1 MKRSTKR
8 IIGKVIGK
16 VIRIMLLPSW
26 IVYLVLKRLG
36 VASYIESKIAAKLQQ
51 KEAARA
57 DLRDKVATK
66 LHCSNV
72 SEYPAFWVGSRCAGY
87 YRAGRIVINANTKGI
102 DMVETLFHEDRHY
115 QQEQRNRNCFK
126 GYIAG
131 EDDYKGYIRQHVEKD
146 ARRYAYVQTM
156 RYAKEIFTPVRFYIF
171 APLYRLRSHP
181 WKGLVLKKY
190 RTK

>member
-8 IIGKVIGK
+8 TIGKVIK
-16 VIRIMLLPSW
+16 LMLLPSW
-26 IVYLVLKRLG
+26 LIYLVLKRLG

-51 KEAARA
+51 KEIAREN
-57 DLRDKVATK
+57 LKNKVTTK

-72 SEYPAFWVGSRCAGY
+72 TEYPASWIGNSCAGY
-87 YRAGRIVINANTKGI
+87 YRAGRIIVNAKIKGI
-102 DMVETLFHEDRHY
+102 DLVDTLFHEDRHY

-126 GYIAG
+126 GYIKA

-156 RYAKEIFTPVRFYIF
+156 RYAKEVLSPIKFMLFV
-171 APLYRLRSHP
+171 PLYRLRSHP
-181 WKGLVLKKY
+181 WKGVVLKKY